1 MSSCFIID
9 KNIPERMDEGD
20 VRSGI
25 FRIDMIK
32 FKERGL
38 EGSNSI
44 FFSVNIF
51 LFTVMSIG
59 EKNKQNMNAM

>member
-1 MSSCFIID
+1 M
-9 KNIPERMDEGD
+9 RGD

-25 FRIDMIK
+25 FRIYLIK

-51 LFTVMSIG
+51 LFTVLSIG